1 MLDKDD
7 LQAIAGL
14 IAASEERMSG
24 MIVASEERM
33 KNHTDRMITAS
44 EERMKAYIQEKVTDE
59 TNRAI
64 AYTESVVEAK
74 LDAIKEG
81 LDLAL
86 ETRIPVDRIERI
98 EDNIIALKSV
108 VRKHSEEIEL
118 LKKAQ

>member
-1 MLDKDD
+1 MLDRND
-7 LQAIAGL
+7 LQAIAEL
-14 IAASEERMSG
+14 IAASEERMSEK
-24 MIVASEERM
+24 IAASEERM
-33 KNHTDRMITAS
+33 NGKIAAS
-44 EERMKAYIQEKVTDE
+44 EERMKAYIHEKVTDE

-86 ETRIPVDRIERI
+86 ETHIPIERIERI
-98 EDNIIALKSV
+98 EENIIALKSV
-108 VRKHSEEIEL
+108 VRRHSEEIDL